1 MIADFK
7 LEINKLTIMG
17 KIKRFEDLEIV
28 MEAVDIVHISK
39 QIAGFIKYLK
49 EFNKNKKSVICN
61 L

>member
-1 MIADFK
+1 
-7 LEINKLTIMG
+7 MG
-17 KIKRFEDLEIV
+17 KIKRFEDLEIG